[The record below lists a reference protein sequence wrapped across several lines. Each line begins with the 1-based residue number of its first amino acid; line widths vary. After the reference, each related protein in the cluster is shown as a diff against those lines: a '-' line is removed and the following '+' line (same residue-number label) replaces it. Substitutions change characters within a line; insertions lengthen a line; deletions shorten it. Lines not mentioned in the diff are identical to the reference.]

1 MNSYKP
7 THWASQKERG
17 TPFVLTIATLLVRHL
32 PRFLMAPC
40 TQIIVLYFYLTAP
53 RQRRNIARYHRRL
66 KAARPE
72 ARLPSLLPVF
82 RHFVAFGDLVCDR
95 LAVWQG
101 KIRYQDLIVED
112 PDGISAE
119 VERGGRGQMLVC
131 SHLGNMEVC
140 RALAEHHKGFKFN
153 VLVHGSHIEVLNG
166 ALRKL
171 GMDEI
176 NLIQV
181 TDLDAAAMIELHRKI
196 EAGEWI
202 AVAAD
207 REPLRGGKTVK
218 VDFLGTAA
226 DLPQGAWLLAS
237 LLKVRVN
244 TVFCLR
250 HNGRHYLKLRRFIE
264 HADWKRGERQAA
276 VADAA
281 QRFARLMEDEC
292 ARHPLQ
298 WFNFF
303 DFWKD
308 DRHG

>member
-82 RHFVAFGDLVCDR
+82 WHFVAFGDLVCDR

-140 RALAEHHKGFKFN
+140 RALAEHHKGFKLN

-226 DLPQGAWLLAS
+226 DLPQGA
-237 LLKVRVN
+237 
-244 TVFCLR
+244 
-250 HNGRHYLKLRRFIE
+250 
-264 HADWKRGERQAA
+264 
-276 VADAA
+276 
-281 QRFARLMEDEC
+281 
-292 ARHPLQ
+292 
-298 WFNFF
+298 
-303 DFWKD
+303 
-308 DRHG
+308 